1 MIQLKNKSIN
11 GIAYHKIGKG
21 PGIILIHGLGLRS
34 ESWIEQIKFLKK
46 DYTIYS
52 IDLPGHGKSNIL
64 PQNKNTLKGHCN
76 KITKFIK
83 LNNINKPILIGHSL
97 GALITIEIAGNNPN
111 ILKSGIAISPVY
123 KRTKDDLRKVQKR
136 AKEIKESPTEEVI
149 VNKLLERWFGNL
161 KSFKINNHLKFIR
174 ELLLRNKKYNLEGYT
189 NAYNLFSKLDGNST
203 KTIKSIKVPMLYIT
217 GEKDLNSTPS
227 MTKKLANINDQK
239 YAVIKG
245 AKHVVPLTHS
255 KQCNFHLINFIKGL
269 Q

>member
-1 MIQLKNKSIN
+1 M
-11 GIAYHKIGKG
+11 
-21 PGIILIHGLGLRS
+21 
-34 ESWIEQIKFLKK
+34 
-46 DYTIYS
+46 
-52 IDLPGHGKSNIL
+52 
-64 PQNKNTLKGHCN
+64 
-76 KITKFIK
+76 
-83 LNNINKPILIGHSL
+83 IGHSL

-136 AKEIKESPTEEVI
+136 AKEIKENPTEEVI
-149 VNKLLERWFGNL
+149 VNKLLERWFGNS

-174 ELLLRNKKYNLEGYT
+174 ELLLRNKKNNLEGYA